1 MFLRVPDKVIWAE
14 LPEKPL
20 QSVPD
25 KEASKWKTY
34 AGDSDM
40 FKGPWFLK
48 LNCFKYLQCTVVNQL
63 CCGQVVFPSEACQVK
78 PLELLCSDLKNLTWD
93 VGLEPDSS
101 GLSK

>member
-1 MFLRVPDKVIWAE
+1 MEWRKMFLRVPDKVIWAE

-48 LNCFKYLQCTVVNQL
+48 LNCFKYLQCTGCESTL
-63 CCGQVVFPSEACQVK
+63 LWAGSFP
-78 PLELLCSDLKNLTWD
+78 L
-93 VGLEPDSS
+93 
-101 GLSK
+101 

>member
-1 MFLRVPDKVIWAE
+1 MLLPFLVLGLRGEGTGMEWRKMFLRVPDKVIWAE

-40 FKGPWFLK
+40 FKGP
-48 LNCFKYLQCTVVNQL
+48 
-63 CCGQVVFPSEACQVK
+63 
-78 PLELLCSDLKNLTWD
+78 
-93 VGLEPDSS
+93 
-101 GLSK
+101 